1 MQDQEGEIPMDERSP
16 DASHQGFLINDET
29 APYEEVSNLP
39 RNDYAELNRNRE
51 GGETNDNN
59 YQKLLK
65 SSSDYAIPPADPE
78 EESSYE
84 EVPNSSSPVYT
95 ELNRN
100 QEDNENDKTY
110 QKLLKRDSDYVIPN
124 DGDGEPSYEE
134 VGKKKSP
141 PGYTDLNETK
151 RVKDDDGS
159 YQKLLKK

>member
-1 MQDQEGEIPMDERSP
+1 MQDQDREIPMDERSP
-16 DASHQGFLINDET
+16 DSSHQGFLINDET
-29 APYEEVSNLP
+29 APYEEVSNSP
-39 RNDYAELNRNRE
+39 QSGYAELKGNRE

-65 SSSDYAIPPADPE
+65 SSSDYAMPPHPE

-100 QEDNENDKTY
+100 REDENENDKTY

-124 DGDGEPSYEE
+124 DGDEPSYEE

-151 RVKDDDGS
+151 RVKDDDEA

>member
-1 MQDQEGEIPMDERSP
+1 MQDQDGEIPMDERSP

-29 APYEEVSNLP
+29 APYEEVSNSP
-39 RNDYAELNRNRE
+39 HSGYAELNRNRE
-51 GGETNDNN
+51 GVETNDNN

-65 SSSDYAIPPADPE
+65 SSSDYAMPADPG

-100 QEDNENDKTY
+100 REDENENDNTY
-110 QKLLKRDSDYVIPN
+110 QKLLKRDSDYVVPN
-124 DGDGEPSYEE
+124 DGDEHSYEE